1 MHANAGDEI
10 VVDSVQVGG
19 PPRKGEIL
27 EVQGEQGHEHYLVRW
42 DDGHESI
49 FYPGST
55 THLEHLQSKPR
66 T

>member
-1 MHANAGDEI
+1 MHGNAGDEI
-10 VVDSVQVGG
+10 VVDPMEVGG

-27 EVQGEQGHEHYLVRW
+27 EVRSEDGHEHYVVRW

-55 THLEHLQSKPR
+55 SHVVHPGQR
-66 T
+66 R